1 QSEGARTLTAAAL
14 PRSLTVSHLLWPS
27 AVALAAFAAARAA
40 GADGEPRTPKG
51 HPGSV
56 PSVAFAPDGKLLAGG
71 GQDGTVRLGDVA
83 AVGPAVFVALALIGS
98 RGRPGGAELPRPGKL
113 PTAIGAIHPRL
124 SPGGAAVVFSY
135 QGGIGVAPR
144 GGGTMTLLS
153 TGEGDDT
160 EPV

>member
-1 QSEGARTLTAAAL
+1 M
-14 PRSLTVSHLLWPS
+14 SHLLWPS

-83 AVGPAVFVALALIGS
+83 AGALRRTLTGPRNRLESLDFAPDGKTLAGGSGGPEALVWLWPITGS
-98 RGRPGGAELPRPGKL
+98 RE
-113 PTAIGAIHPRL
+113 
-124 SPGGAAVVFSY
+124 
-135 QGGIGVAPR
+135 
-144 GGGTMTLLS
+144 
-153 TGEGDDT
+153 
-160 EPV
+160 